1 MKNLI
6 RAYKKEMFL
15 IWAVI
20 GILSAYLSGKISE
33 LTDPGYFA
41 NTYVKKNVLEIMGYG
56 ILSNPKIFL
65 ILFISGGIGATCFYL
80 NSKKS
85 DTPTD
90 LPMHIGTEISKN
102 SQIEGSSGLMSEEQI
117 RTLFEVGNPKKLK
130 GVLLGTNENGKEWY
144 SFHPK
149 DPYDM
154 NWHCAVCGGT
164 GTGKTVSC
172 TLPMLLQNIQNGIS
186 TVVTDPKEEVYGL
199 TSNIAREH
207 NMEVRVIN
215 TVHPDHSDGINFV
228 ALVNG
233 SIFRAKLMV
242 RVIIDNI
249 GAEPGFWGNNNESLL
264 ESLILIADHNDLGY
278 ERSMDGVI
286 ELLGLPSPKL
296 ASIITNLPL
305 GHPAKESGMIFAT
318 SRLELQ
324 DNIKNGLAAKLGIFS
339 DKRIRSI
346 VSRDDVDLT
355 LPGKKPCVYYI
366 CTSAQTNTLNVITG
380 MVFSFLF
387 YYLAESAS
395 QNESRSLEIPVN
407 MIMEEFPN
415 IMMIPDFNSKMQTLR
430 SYNIFITMIFQDL
443 ERFRSK
449 YEDCESIISA
459 CSVFV
464 FLGSNHPETLKYVET
479 RGGMITVEEEKETI
493 SEVNGK
499 EQQRTITTVT
509 KRRPLYWADEWGR
522 MNEDGARRCAIFV
535 SGQKPFFRKKCYWK
549 NHPLAK
555 HSKQTSALDYIPVSL
570 TEAWKEKLQDSDR
583 VESYEQ
589 DTDGKWIPMGEDQSQ
604 KISQNVVTN
613 EAANDNEKTPD
624 PVVSQTDRQMEERN
638 SKQKSNQILPK
649 KIEESKDPIDE
660 NEEAELTEM
669 DADLISF

>member
-6 RAYKKEMFL
+6 RKYKKEIFL
-15 IWAVI
+15 IWIII
-20 GILSAYLSGKISE
+20 GILSGFLTGKVCQ
-33 LTDPGYFA
+33 LADPEYFTS
-41 NTYVKKNVLEIMGYG
+41 TYEKKNLLEIIGYG
-56 ILSNPKIFL
+56 ITSNPKIFL
-65 ILFISGGIGATCFYL
+65 MLFVSGGIGATYFYL
-80 NSKKS
+80 SSKGI
-85 DTPTD
+85 DEPTYQ
-90 LPMHIGTEISKN
+90 PMNIGTEISKN

-499 EQQRTITTVT
+499 EQQRTITTLT

-522 MNEDGARRCAIFV
+522 MNELGPRICAIFV
-535 SGQKPFFRKKCYWK
+535 SGQKPFFLKKCYWK

-570 TEAWKEKLQDSDR
+570 KEEWKEKSQDPDRIESYAQDSS
-583 VESYEQ
+583 E
-589 DTDGKWIPMGEDQSQ
+589 TWFPMGEEQPQ
-604 KISQNVVTN
+604 QESQNEVTKEILN
-613 EAANDNEKTPD
+613 NTENTERSVIKQSD
-624 PVVSQTDRQMEERN
+624 SREEPS
-638 SKQKSNQILPK
+638 SKQKSNQVRPK
-649 KIEESKDPIDE
+649 KIEESKEPFDE
-660 NEEAELTEM
+660 NDEAELTEM

>member
-6 RAYKKEMFL
+6 RLYKKTIVL
-15 IWAVI
+15 IWIVI
-20 GILSAYLSGKISE
+20 GILSGYVAGMIGELTNPDYFTSTYQKKNIFEMMLSGIVSQ
-33 LTDPGYFA
+33 T
-41 NTYVKKNVLEIMGYG
+41 
-56 ILSNPKIFL
+56 KIFL
-65 ILFISGGIGATCFYL
+65 LVFLVCGILATYFYL
-80 NSKKS
+80 DRKKTKS
-85 DTPTD
+85 ATDQPT
-90 LPMHIGTEISKN
+90 HIGTEISDN
-102 SQIEGSSGLMSEEQI
+102 SQIEGSGGLMSKEQI
-117 RTLFEVGNPKKLK
+117 HTLFQAGNPKDLK
-130 GVLLGTNENGKEWY
+130 GVLLGTGTSEKEAY
-144 SFHPK
+144 SFYPRE
-149 DPYDM
+149 PYDM

-199 TSNIAREH
+199 TSSIARKY

-264 ESLILIADHNDLGY
+264 EALILIADNNDLGY

-286 ELLGLPSPKL
+286 ELLGLASPKL
-296 ASIITNLPL
+296 ASIIMNLPI

-339 DKRIRSI
+339 DRRIRSI

-355 LPGKKPCVYYI
+355 LPGKQPCVYYI

-395 QNESRSLEIPVN
+395 QNESRSLEVPVN

-464 FLGSNHPETLKYVET
+464 FLGSSHQETLKYIEAL
-479 RGGMITVEEEKETI
+479 GGMITVEEEKETI
-493 SEVNGK
+493 SVVNGIEK
-499 EQQRTITTVT
+499 QRTITTVT

-522 MNEDGARRCAIFV
+522 MNEDGARRCAVFV
-535 SGQKPFFRKKCYWK
+535 SGQKPFFLKKYYWK
-549 NHPLAK
+549 NHPLA
-555 HSKQTSALDYIPVSL
+555 SLAEETSALDYIPVSL
-570 TEAWKEKLQDSDR
+570 TEELKAGLAGTEQCEEYKQDASGKWVQAEQSDNNTVLQDSVMQHL
-583 VESYEQ
+583 VEEQ
-589 DTDGKWIPMGEDQSQ
+589 VQTEEPVLEQ
-604 KISQNVVTN
+604 KI
-613 EAANDNEKTPD
+613 EPEI
-624 PVVSQTDRQMEERN
+624 EETKQRSN
-638 SKQKSNQILPK
+638 SIIPK
-649 KIEESKDPIDE
+649 KIERTKEIVEDD
-660 NEEAELTEM
+660 EAELTEV